1 MRSEILK
8 YFSFLFT
15 LLLLSCGGGGGD
27 DGGGNTGGGGGGG
40 PTPTPPGKATLV
52 APANNKTC
60 ETGTSVS
67 DTQSTV
73 TFNWNASANTN
84 TYDVQITNL
93 NTSTATNKNG
103 VSSTSTTATLDKGV
117 PYSWRVTSKSTTSTT
132 TTPSDLWKFY
142 LAGDGVVNYAPFPAD
157 LKTPASGSTVTLSEG
172 KATFSWDGSDPDS
185 GDTLSYTVY
194 VDNDKEVIS
203 KTPPSDSAIIKS
215 TSETSLDVE
224 LEAATTYYWRVKT
237 SDGTNASYSIVYSFK
252 TQ

>member
-1 MRSEILK
+1 MRNEILK
-8 YFSFLFT
+8 HFSFLFT
-15 LLLLSCGGGGGD
+15 LILISCGGGGGD
-27 DGGGNTGGGGGGG
+27 DTGGGGGGG
-40 PTPTPPGKATLV
+40 GPVDPPPTPPGKSTLV

-73 TFNWNASANTN
+73 AFSWNASASTN
-84 TYDVQITNL
+84 TYDVRITNL

-103 VSSTSTTATLDKGV
+103 VASTSTTATLDKGV
-117 PYSWRVTSKSTTSTT
+117 PYSWKVTSKNTSSTT
-132 TTPSDLWKFY
+132 TTGSDTWKFY

-157 LKTPASGSTVTLSEG
+157 LKAPASGSTVTLSDG
-172 KATFSWDGSDPDS
+172 KATFTWEGTDPDS

-194 VDNDKEVIS
+194 VDTTDGKQ
-203 KTPPSDSAIIKS
+203 TPTTALSNLSAQ
-215 TSETSLDVE
+215 TADVE

>member
-1 MRSEILK
+1 MRNQILK
-8 YFSFLFT
+8 HFSFLFT
-15 LLLLSCGGGGGD
+15 LILISCGGGGGD
-27 DGGGNTGGGGGGG
+27 DTGGGGGGG
-40 PTPTPPGKATLV
+40 PVDPPPTPPGKSTLV

-73 TFNWNASANTN
+73 AFSWNASASTN
-84 TYDVQITNL
+84 TYDVRITNL

-103 VSSTSTTATLDKGV
+103 VASTSTTATLDKGV
-117 PYSWRVTSKSTTSTT
+117 PYSWKVTSKNTSSTT
-132 TTPSDLWKFY
+132 TTGSDTWKFY

-157 LKTPASGSTVTLSEG
+157 LKTPASGSTVTLSDG
-172 KATFSWDGSDPDS
+172 KATFTWEGTDPDS
-185 GDTLSYTVY
+185 ADTLSYNLY
-194 VDNDKEVIS
+194 ADKDKDAV
-203 KTPPSDSAIIKS
+203 KTDPSIVVSNLSAQ
-215 TSETSLDVE
+215 TADVE